1 VEVSKEDDAP
11 VGRSSNGCKR
21 EDAGRE
27 KCMAGT
33 CTAAAATSIATP
45 PSPLAAL
52 RSLQLPLSLSSLLA
66 SSNQDMIP
74 YFPRGEIGIL
84 GFGALVSPALRR
96 RLVGDVILPLQ
107 IGILGFEEA

>member
-1 VEVSKEDDAP
+1 
-11 VGRSSNGCKR
+11 
-21 EDAGRE
+21 
-27 KCMAGT
+27 
-33 CTAAAATSIATP
+33 
-45 PSPLAAL
+45 LA
-52 RSLQLPLSLSSLLA
+52 R
-66 SSNQDMIP
+66 SNQDRIP